1 MSLAPLAPPAGPAGR
16 TRPRGH
22 AVTPWQVAVF
32 ERLNHDRDLSILLS
46 LAEAGVLATGEL
58 AVLHF
63 TNAHL
68 CRRRLR
74 ALRELRLVTGWRPGR
89 ARDAETCWAL
99 TARGAKVLSELLG
112 EPVSAG
118 AWGEASTRAMPH
130 RRAVAAFFTALVATP
145 ASSHLVAARATG
157 RHAIR
162 AAAAGETST
171 LWLGE
176 RSCRL
181 VFGDASQR
189 PHGLRVALVPDGA
202 AMGASGE
209 ARVAIVPELDRGTES
224 AKVLTEK
231 LARYARV
238 GGMVVV
244 VCFTSPTRAAR
255 WRPPDLGVRVLAGD
269 LASHLASPWGPV
281 WHDPAYGRVALG
293 ELAEATAPVRGRGR
307 HRVQVDGQELLW

>member
-1 MSLAPLAPPAGPAGR
+1 VS
-16 TRPRGH
+16 
-22 AVTPWQVAVF
+22 PWQSAVL
-32 ERLNHDRDLSILLS
+32 ERLNHDRDPSILLS

-63 TNAHL
+63 GNADV

-74 ALRELRLVTGWRPGR
+74 ALRDLRLVTGWRPGR

-99 TARGAKVLSELLG
+99 TARGARVLSGLLG

-118 AWGEASTRAMPH
+118 SWGEASTRAMAH

-145 ASSHLVAARATG
+145 AVAQLVAVRATG
-157 RHAIR
+157 RHSIR
-162 AAAAGETST
+162 LAGAGEAST
-171 LWLGE
+171 RWLGE

-202 AMGASGE
+202 AMVASGE
-209 ARVAIVPELDRGTES
+209 ATVAIVLELDRGTES
-224 AKVLTEK
+224 ARVLTEK

-244 VCFTSPTRAAR
+244 VCFTDPGRAAR

-269 LASHLASPWGPV
+269 LASHLARPWGPV
-281 WHDPAYGRVALG
+281 WHDPAHGRLSLG
-293 ELAEATAPVRGRGR
+293 ELAAATAPVRGRGR
-307 HRVQVDGQELLW
+307 HRVQLAGQELLW

>member
-1 MSLAPLAPPAGPAGR
+1 
-16 TRPRGH
+16 
-22 AVTPWQVAVF
+22 VTPWQSAVL
-32 ERLNHDRDLSILLS
+32 ERLNHDRDPSILLS

-63 TNAHL
+63 GNAHV

-74 ALRELRLVTGWRPGR
+74 ALRDLRLVTGWRPGR

-99 TARGAKVLSELLG
+99 TARGARLLSDLLG
-112 EPVSAG
+112 EPVGAG
-118 AWGEASTRAMPH
+118 AWGEASTRAMAH
-130 RRAVAAFFTALVATP
+130 RRSVAAFFTALVATP
-145 ASSHLVAARATG
+145 ADSHLVAVRATG
-157 RHAIR
+157 RHSIR
-162 AAAAGETST
+162 LAAAGEACTR
-171 LWLGE
+171 WLGE
-176 RSCRL
+176 RSCRV

-202 AMGASGE
+202 AMVASGD
-209 ARVAIVPELDRGTES
+209 ATVAIVLELDRGTES

-238 GGMVVV
+238 
-244 VCFTSPTRAAR
+244 AR

-281 WHDPAYGRVALG
+281 WHDPAHGRLSLG

-307 HRVQVDGQELLW
+307 HRVQVDGQEVLW